1 MGHLQHLREA
11 GGRKGVTSSDCMG
24 EDIRGTNVLNVG
36 NPRPGIS
43 LGECPCDN
51 RAERS
56 NQEEPKQTFGSVSE
70 TTREIEEG
78 QLERTA
84 WMAVSKTNAMNMT
97 ESGTY

>member
-1 MGHLQHLREA
+1 
-11 GGRKGVTSSDCMG
+11 MG
-24 EDIRGTNVLNVG
+24 EGMRGTNVLNVG

-43 LGECPCDN
+43 LGERPRDD

-56 NQEEPKQTFGSVSE
+56 NQEEPKQTFESVSG

-84 WMAVSKTNAMNMT
+84 RTAVSKTNAMNMM